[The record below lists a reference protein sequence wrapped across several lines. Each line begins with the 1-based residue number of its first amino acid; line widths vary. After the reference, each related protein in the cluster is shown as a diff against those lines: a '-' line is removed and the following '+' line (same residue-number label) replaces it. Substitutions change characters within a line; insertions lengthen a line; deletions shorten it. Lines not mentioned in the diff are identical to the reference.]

1 MDPLTPVP
9 TPADRSLARIAPR
22 QVVSVRPSTGD
33 SARNDAKAEPAGVF
47 EYWRMVRR
55 HKASV
60 IAIVIIGALAGF
72 LYTLPQERL
81 YQAQTTIEIQGLND
95 DFLGMHNVS
104 PTVSSSSSYY
114 PDFDI
119 QTQVKILQSRSLLKS
134 VVEQLDREKRP
145 SDLRPPDRL
154 SAWKKALGINPTSQ
168 QDLWEEA
175 IDTAAGDL
183 KIRASGT
190 NRIVQIVCDS
200 TQPSV
205 AAAFANTLTREFIQ
219 QNLEARW
226 KSTEYTG
233 VWLTKQ
239 LQDIKIKLE
248 KDEDELNAY
257 ARASGLTFTDEKTSV
272 DDEKLRALQKGLLQ
286 AQDDRVT
293 KQSKY
298 EMAKNSPPEALPD
311 VLDDSTLR
319 DYESNLTELR
329 RQYAQLRV
337 NFTPTH
343 PDVRKIQA
351 QIAVMEST
359 LEKERTKILS
369 RIENEYEAAAGREKL
384 LTASYAT
391 QVRLVD
397 DQAMKTSHYN
407 ILKRQV
413 DSSRQLY
420 DTMLQ
425 RLKEASVTSA
435 LRASNIRVVD
445 PAEIPSVP
453 YKPDVFR
460 YVVAGLMLGCGCAFG
475 MVVLQERADRTI
487 HEPGDISHYLHL
499 PELAV
504 IPASSID
511 SSQRGLRVRGRSR
524 PGLTSSEELIEER
537 IELATWFRKN
547 SQIAESFRTAL
558 TSILFSSR
566 TSERPKV
573 LLLTSASPGEGKTT
587 SVSNI
592 AIALAEI
599 NQRVLIIDADLRR
612 PRIHSI
618 FGLFNDG
625 HGLSE
630 LLLNDHIDPIALTS
644 AIQPTQI
651 PGLHVLPSGMARVNA
666 ASLLHSER
674 LPELIAALRDRF
686 DRILIDTP
694 PIIHIP
700 DGRVLARQVDGVILV
715 LRSAVTTRDAAL
727 VAKQRFLDDG
737 IPIMGAILND
747 WNPKAGSS
755 SYNNYY
761 ANYAQ
766 YYGTTADKTADQS
779 ESGDQKRPR
788 AQSA

>member
-1 MDPLTPVP
+1 MDPLTPA
-9 TPADRSLARIAPR
+9 PADRVLARVTPR
-22 QVVSVRPSTGD
+22 VFVPPVSLGEASRPGP
-33 SARNDAKAEPAGVF
+33 KAEQAGVF

-55 HKASV
+55 HKPSV
-60 IAIVIIGALAGF
+60 IAVVLVGAIAGF
-72 LYTLPQERL
+72 LYTLPQERI
-81 YQAQTTIEIQGLND
+81 YQARTTIEIQGLND

-134 VVEQLDREKRP
+134 VVEQLEGAKRP
-145 SDLRPPDRL
+145 ADLRPANRL
-154 SAWKKALGINPTSQ
+154 SAWKKALGINPVSQ
-168 QDLWEEA
+168 QALWEEA
-175 IDTAAGDL
+175 IDSAAGDV

-190 NRIVQIVCDS
+190 NRIVEITCDS
-200 TQPSV
+200 TQPAA
-205 AAAFANTLTREFIQ
+205 AAAFANTLTRAFIQ

-233 VWLTKQ
+233 EWLTKQ

-248 KDEDELNAY
+248 KDEDEMSSY

-286 AQDDRVT
+286 AQDDRVA

-298 EMAKNSPPEALPD
+298 EMAKASPPEALPD

-319 DYESNLTELR
+319 DYEANLTDLR

-343 PDVRKIQA
+343 PDVRKIQV
-351 QIAVMEST
+351 QISLMEAT
-359 LEKERTKILS
+359 LEKERAKILN
-369 RIENEYEAAAGREKL
+369 RIQNEYEAAEGREKL
-384 LTASYAT
+384 LSASYAT
-391 QVRLVD
+391 QVHLVD
-397 DQAMKTSHYN
+397 DQAVKTSHYN

-445 PAEIPSVP
+445 PADIPSVP

-460 YVVAGLMLGCGCAFG
+460 YVVTGLLLGCACAFG

-487 HEPGDISHYLHL
+487 REPGDIAHYLHL
-499 PELAV
+499 PELAA
-504 IPASSID
+504 IPAASFEPHPKG
-511 SSQRGLRVRGRSR
+511 RRLPVRARTSLAATAELFDGS
-524 PGLTSSEELIEER
+524 PELT
-537 IELATWFRKN
+537 TWFQKN
-547 SQIAESFRTAL
+547 SQVAEAFRTAL

-566 TSERPKV
+566 TGERPRV
-573 LLLTSASPGEGKTT
+573 LLLSSASPSEGKTT
-587 SVSNI
+587 AVCNL

-599 NQRVLIIDADLRR
+599 NQKVLIIDADLRR
-612 PRIHSI
+612 PRMHHI
-618 FGLFNDG
+618 FGLPNDD

-630 LLLNDHIDPIALTS
+630 LLLSDHVDPVALTS
-644 AIQPTQI
+644 SIQDTPI
-651 PGLHVLPSGMARVNA
+651 PGLHLLASGAARISA

-674 LPELIAALRDRF
+674 LPELIRVLRDRF

-694 PIIHIP
+694 PVVNIP
-700 DGRVLARQVDGVILV
+700 DGRVIARQVDGVILI
-715 LRSAVTTRDAAL
+715 LRSAVTTRDAAIL
-727 VAKQRFLDDG
+727 ARQRFLDDG
-737 IPIMGAILND
+737 IPLMGAILND
-747 WNPKAGSS
+747 WNPKSGDS
-755 SYNNYY
+755 SYYRNYY
-761 ANYAQ
+761 SDYAQ
-766 YYGTTADKTADQS
+766 YYGNGNGQS
-779 ESGDQKRPR
+779 ESETGGKKRPR